1 MAQTESKQ
9 TPTTVEQVPPAE
21 QEPAAPVATPSQR
34 FTNLVIS
41 EFGAATANPIQLN
54 NNQKRLVQGYFI
66 IIDRLLKEAESKRL
80 AKNESNTNHQY
91 DNIIPYDWQH
101 VNMADLALDAVH
113 AARMGLDMQEEAHL
127 YPIPFANKKKGCY
140 DIAFMEGYAGKQ
152 YKAVK
157 YALVPPKAVTIEV
170 VYSTDNFKAI
180 KKSRTN
186 PYDTYEFEI
195 TQPFNRGD
203 IVGGF
208 GYIEYDDPYKN
219 ELVILTLNDIKK
231 RAQKGSA
238 EFWGTEMT
246 GKKVQVWENGNKT
259 WSNAEGWLDEMVRK
273 TIVREVYSKK
283 HIPIDPAKLDDDFQ
297 HFKEREVVYAQAEI
311 DGEANENAN
320 TTPIDIPQPVPQ
332 KLPPAPAPIEQPAPA
347 QTEPQPIA
355 QEPPEFYSAPDE
367 AYEVPD
373 F

>member
-9 TPTTVEQVPPAE
+9 ELTNVEQTPTEQK
-21 QEPAAPVATPSQR
+21 QTPVATPSQR

-41 EFGAATANPIQLN
+41 EFGAATANPIQLSDK
-54 NNQKRLVQGYFI
+54 QKRLIQGYFI
-66 IIDRLLKEAESKRL
+66 IIDRLLKDAESKRL

-91 DNIIPYDWQH
+91 DNTIPYDWQH
-101 VNMADLALDAVH
+101 VNMSDLALDAVH

-170 VYSTDNFKAI
+170 VYSSDRFKAI

-195 TQPFNRGD
+195 TQPFDRGE

-208 GYIEYDDPYKN
+208 GYIEYNDPYQN

-246 GKKVQVWENGNKT
+246 GKKVQIWENGNKT

-297 HFKEREVVYAQAEI
+297 YFKEREVVYAQAEI
-311 DGEANENAN
+311 DEEAAENGN
-320 TTPIDIPQPVPQ
+320 TTPIDIHQSAPHE
-332 KLPPAPAPIEQPAPA
+332 LPPAPIEQPMSAPA
-347 QTEPQPIA
+347 EPQPVA
-355 QEPPEFYSAPDE
+355 QEQTDFTTAPSE

>member
-1 MAQTESKQ
+1 MSQTESKQ
-9 TPTTVEQVPPAE
+9 ELTNVEQTPAE
-21 QEPAAPVATPSQR
+21 QKPTPVATPSQR

-41 EFGAATANPIQLN
+41 EFGAATANPIQLSDK
-54 NNQKRLVQGYFI
+54 QKRLIQGYFI
-66 IIDRLLKEAESKRL
+66 IIDRLLKDAESKRL

-91 DNIIPYDWQH
+91 DNTIPYDWQH
-101 VNMADLALDAVH
+101 VNMSDLALDAVH

-157 YALVPPKAVTIEV
+157 YALIPPKAVTIEV
-170 VYSTDNFKAI
+170 VYSTDRFKAI

-195 TQPFNRGD
+195 TQPFDRGE

-208 GYIEYDDPYKN
+208 GYIEYNDPYQN

-246 GKKVQVWENGNKT
+246 GKKVQIWENGNKT

-297 HFKEREVVYAQAEI
+297 YFKEREVVYAQAEI
-311 DGEANENAN
+311 DEEAAENGN
-320 TTPIDIPQPVPQ
+320 TTPIDIHQSAPHE
-332 KLPPAPAPIEQPAPA
+332 LPPAPIEQPMSAPA
-347 QTEPQPIA
+347 EPQPVA
-355 QEPPEFYSAPDE
+355 QEQTDFTTAPSE

>member
-9 TPTTVEQVPPAE
+9 ELTNVEQTPAE
-21 QEPAAPVATPSQR
+21 QKPTPVATPSQR

-41 EFGAATANPIQLN
+41 EFGAATANPIQLSDK
-54 NNQKRLVQGYFI
+54 QKRLIQGYFI
-66 IIDRLLKEAESKRL
+66 IIDRLLKDAESKRL

-91 DNIIPYDWQH
+91 DNTIPYDWQH
-101 VNMADLALDAVH
+101 VNMSDLALDAVH

-170 VYSTDNFKAI
+170 VYSTDRFKAI

-195 TQPFNRGD
+195 TQPFDRGE

-208 GYIEYDDPYKN
+208 GYIEYNDPYQN

-246 GKKVQVWENGNKT
+246 GKKVQIWENGNKT

-297 HFKEREVVYAQAEI
+297 YFKEREVVYAQAEI
-311 DGEANENAN
+311 DEEAAENAN
-320 TTPIDIPQPVPQ
+320 TTPIDIHQSAPHE
-332 KLPPAPAPIEQPAPA
+332 LPPAPIEQPMSAPA
-347 QTEPQPIA
+347 EPQPVA
-355 QEPPEFYSAPDE
+355 QEQTDFTTAPSE

>member
-9 TPTTVEQVPPAE
+9 ELTNVEQTPAE
-21 QEPAAPVATPSQR
+21 QKPTPVATPSQR

-41 EFGAATANPIQLN
+41 EFGAATANPIQLSDK
-54 NNQKRLVQGYFI
+54 QKRLIQGYFI
-66 IIDRLLKEAESKRL
+66 IIDRLLKDAESKRL

-91 DNIIPYDWQH
+91 DNTIPYDWQH
-101 VNMADLALDAVH
+101 VNMSDLALDAVH

-170 VYSTDNFKAI
+170 VYSSDRFKAI

-195 TQPFNRGD
+195 TQPFDRGE

-208 GYIEYDDPYKN
+208 GYIEYNDPYQN

-246 GKKVQVWENGNKT
+246 GKKVQIWENGNKT

-297 HFKEREVVYAQAEI
+297 YFKEREVVYAQAEI
-311 DGEANENAN
+311 DEEAAENGN
-320 TTPIDIPQPVPQ
+320 TTPIDIHQSAPHE
-332 KLPPAPAPIEQPAPA
+332 LPPAPIEQPMSAPA
-347 QTEPQPIA
+347 EPQPVA
-355 QEPPEFYSAPDE
+355 QEQTDFTTAPSE

>member
-9 TPTTVEQVPPAE
+9 ELTNVEQ
-21 QEPAAPVATPSQR
+21 TPSQR

-41 EFGAATANPIQLN
+41 EFGAATANPIQLSDK
-54 NNQKRLVQGYFI
+54 QKRLIQGYFI
-66 IIDRLLKEAESKRL
+66 IIDRLLKDAESKRL

-91 DNIIPYDWQH
+91 DNTIPYDWQH
-101 VNMADLALDAVH
+101 VNMSDLALDAVH

-170 VYSTDNFKAI
+170 VYSTDRFKAI

-195 TQPFNRGD
+195 TQPFDRGE

-208 GYIEYDDPYKN
+208 GYIEYNDPYQN

-246 GKKVQVWENGNKT
+246 GKKVQIWENGNKT

-297 HFKEREVVYAQAEI
+297 YFKEREVVYAQAEI
-311 DGEANENAN
+311 DEEAAENGN
-320 TTPIDIPQPVPQ
+320 TTPIDIHQSAPHE
-332 KLPPAPAPIEQPAPA
+332 LPPAPIEQPMSAPA
-347 QTEPQPIA
+347 EPQPVA
-355 QEPPEFYSAPDE
+355 QEQTDFTTAPSE

>member
-9 TPTTVEQVPPAE
+9 ELTNVEQTPAE
-21 QEPAAPVATPSQR
+21 QKPTPVATPSQR

-41 EFGAATANPIQLN
+41 EFGAATANPIQLSDK
-54 NNQKRLVQGYFI
+54 QKRLIQGYFI
-66 IIDRLLKEAESKRL
+66 IIDRLLKDAESKRL

-91 DNIIPYDWQH
+91 DNTIPYDWQH
-101 VNMADLALDAVH
+101 VNMSDLALDAVH

-157 YALVPPKAVTIEV
+157 YALIPPKAVTIEV
-170 VYSTDNFKAI
+170 VYSTDRFKAI

-195 TQPFNRGD
+195 TQPFDRGE

-208 GYIEYDDPYKN
+208 GYIEYNDPYQN

-246 GKKVQVWENGNKT
+246 GKKVQIWENGNKT

-297 HFKEREVVYAQAEI
+297 YFKEREVVYAQAEI
-311 DGEANENAN
+311 DEEAAENGN
-320 TTPIDIPQPVPQ
+320 TTPIDIHQSAPHE
-332 KLPPAPAPIEQPAPA
+332 LPPAPIEQPMSAPA
-347 QTEPQPIA
+347 EPQPVA
-355 QEPPEFYSAPDE
+355 QEQTDFTTAPSE

>member
-9 TPTTVEQVPPAE
+9 ELTNVEQTPAE
-21 QEPAAPVATPSQR
+21 QKPTPVATPSQR

-41 EFGAATANPIQLN
+41 EFGAATANPIHLSDK
-54 NNQKRLVQGYFI
+54 QKRLIQGYFI
-66 IIDRLLKEAESKRL
+66 IIDRLLKDAESKRL

-91 DNIIPYDWQH
+91 DNTIPYDWQH
-101 VNMADLALDAVH
+101 VNMSDLALDAVH

-157 YALVPPKAVTIEV
+157 YALIPPKAVTIEV
-170 VYSTDNFKAI
+170 VYSTDRFKAI

-195 TQPFNRGD
+195 TQPFDRGE

-208 GYIEYDDPYKN
+208 GYIEYNDPYQN

-246 GKKVQVWENGNKT
+246 GKKVQIWENGNKT

-297 HFKEREVVYAQAEI
+297 YFKEREVVYAQAEI
-311 DGEANENAN
+311 DEEAAENGN
-320 TTPIDIPQPVPQ
+320 TTPIDIHQSAPHE
-332 KLPPAPAPIEQPAPA
+332 LPPAPIEQPMSAPA
-347 QTEPQPIA
+347 EPQPVA
-355 QEPPEFYSAPDE
+355 QEQTDFTTAPSE

>member
-9 TPTTVEQVPPAE
+9 ELTNVEQTPAE
-21 QEPAAPVATPSQR
+21 QKPTPIATPSQR

-41 EFGAATANPIQLN
+41 EFGAATANPIQLSDK
-54 NNQKRLVQGYFI
+54 QKRLVQGYFI
-66 IIDRLLKEAESKRL
+66 IIDRLLKDAESKRQ

-91 DNIIPYDWQH
+91 DNTIPYDWQH

-170 VYSTDNFKAI
+170 VYSTDRFKAI

-195 TQPFNRGD
+195 TQPFDRGE

-208 GYIEYDDPYKN
+208 GYIEYNDPYQN

-246 GKKVQVWENGNKT
+246 GKKVQIWENGNKT

-297 HFKEREVVYAQAEI
+297 YFKEREVVYAQAEI
-311 DGEANENAN
+311 DEEAAENAN
-320 TTPIDIPQPVPQ
+320 TTPIDIPQSAPQ
-332 KLPPAPAPIEQPAPA
+332 ELPPAPIEQPMSSPA
-347 QTEPQPIA
+347 EPQPVA
-355 QEPPEFYSAPDE
+355 REQTDFTTAPSE

>member
-9 TPTTVEQVPPAE
+9 VPTTVPQTPPAE
-21 QEPAAPVATPSQR
+21 QKSASPSQQ
-34 FTNLVIS
+34 FTENVLR
-41 EFGAATANPIQLN
+41 EFGATTSNPIQLN
-54 NNQKRLVQGYFI
+54 EKQKRLVQGYYI
-66 IIDRLLKEAESKRL
+66 IIDRTLKEAESKRV
-80 AKNESNTNHQY
+80 AKNKSNTNHQY
-91 DNIIPYDWQH
+91 DNNIPYDWQY
-101 VNMADLALDAVH
+101 VNMADLVLDAVH

-127 YPIPFANKKKGCY
+127 YPIPFANKNKGCY

-195 TQPFNRGD
+195 TQPFSRGD

-311 DGEANENAN
+311 DGEADENAN
-320 TTPIDIPQPVPQ
+320 TTPIDIPQSVPQ

-355 QEPPEFYSAPDE
+355 QEQPEFYSTPDE